1 MNKKGLITLEACL
14 LIALVAAALF
24 SVYPYMKR
32 AIQGN
37 WRKNADSF
45 SDEQY
50 DPEQSIETAS
60 DLKFISPTMGAID
73 TLTTGQVVNEAY
85 ALANRAGIIQ
95 IPNWGTYYDGSEHE
109 EE

>member
-50 DPEQSIETAS
+50 DTERSQETVS
-60 DLKFISPTMGAID
+60 DLKFIAPKMAAKD
-73 TLTTGQVVNEAY
+73 TETAGQEVDENYE
-85 ALANRAGIIQ
+85 LASRTGIIQ